1 MPHINFKKVKKAKT
15 DPEPL
20 PSDEEGLEGR
30 AEAKNLIGIY
40 GALTGKSTA
49 QVLADHGGQGFG
61 AFKPALGEVLV
72 EALAPINAR
81 LMELKDD
88 QEALDA
94 ILARGAAQARE
105 EGLTTLNAAYDA
117 LGLVRG

>member
-1 MPHINFKKVKKAKT
+1 MACFS
-15 DPEPL
+15 L
-20 PSDEEGLEGR
+20 F
-30 AEAKNLIGIY
+30 
-40 GALTGKSTA
+40 
-49 QVLADHGGQGFG
+49 GFG
-61 AFKPALGEVLV
+61 ALKPALGEVLV

-81 LMELKDD
+81 FMELKDD